1 MNTRIAQFGRIAQFS
16 RAAVLAALALSTIA
30 CRSLGAGASGGSM
43 DIDAPPPI
51 PPQIDPSH
59 LHFTRS
65 RVQVGDVAPDFT
77 LPRVGSGADASGEL
91 RLSSLRGKPV
101 VLVFGSFT

>member
-1 MNTRIAQFGRIAQFS
+1 MNTRITRFS

-30 CRSLGAGASGGSM
+30 CRSLSATGAGPTGGSM

-77 LPRVGSGADASGEL
+77 LPRVGSGASAAGEVT
-91 RLSSLRGKPV
+91 LSSLRGRPV

>member
-1 MNTRIAQFGRIAQFS
+1 MAHSILRSARILA
-16 RAAVLAALALSTIA
+16 LAAAAASVAA
-30 CRSLGAGASGGSM
+30 CRSLEPRM

-65 RVQVGDVAPDFT
+65 QVQVGDVAPDFT
-77 LPRVGSGADASGEL
+77 LPRVGEGASAAGEV
-91 RLSSLRGKPV
+91 RLSSLRGRPV

>member
-1 MNTRIAQFGRIAQFS
+1 MSTCIPKFTRA
-16 RAAVLAALALSTIA
+16 AALAAVALTTIA
-30 CRSLGAGASGGSM
+30 CRSLGSGASGDPRM

-77 LPRVGSGADASGEL
+77 LPRVGSGADASGDL